1 MNLKAVYRGLLII
14 CVLHMGLFTHVA
26 MSQNVLK
33 GPYLIE
39 PGETNMVIRWEI
51 DTLSDNKV
59 EFGLNTMNTK
69 LIKLNYRGS
78 KHGAYLYEAELA
90 QLQSN
95 SKYYYRLAGHDEHAW
110 YNFKTYA
117 NDQEQLRFV
126 AMGDSRSNPEIFARI
141 MQQSSSVNP
150 DFIISMGDVVE
161 NGGDYEQWENY
172 FFSITEG
179 VFESTPII
187 SALGDHEGDGDDGE
201 LFRYFLRKNEAVD
214 KQWFSFDYGSA
225 HFISLDYRHPE
236 NQEMIDWFIED
247 ISSANKKWNFV
258 YMHRPSYNLGGHR
271 SSWGKGIWP
280 ELFREYNIDIVFAGH
295 SHLYERFYPTRP
307 KNQPNAFPVTY
318 ITTGGA
324 GAGLYE
330 VSTNERVL
338 AKAESVNHF
347 IDVNIIGDT
356 LNLTAFR
363 MNGSLLDEFHI
374 VKNEF
379 GYSNNFTELIIPQE
393 ELDMFSMFISSI
405 SQSISSLPMYSI
417 PAIYPLH
424 FQLDSV
430 ENIPFK
436 VELDHESENN
446 YFMKAVADTLK
457 NNEDKLL
464 MLEIYSRTEMTFSS
478 WGELT
483 PEIRLRLIIEY
494 NSKRDTL
501 YGGAINYW
509 PE

>member
-1 MNLKAVYRGLLII
+1 MDLKTVHKGLLIA
-14 CVLHMGLFTHVA
+14 CVLQMGLFYHVA
-26 MSQNVLK
+26 VSQNVLK

-39 PGETNMVIRWEI
+39 PGETTMVIRWEV
-51 DTLSDNKV
+51 DAKSDYKM
-59 EFGLNTMNTK
+59 EFGLSTLNTK
-69 LIKLNYRGS
+69 IIQLDFRGS
-78 KHGAYLYEAELA
+78 KHSAYLYEAVLT
-90 QLQSN
+90 QLKPN
-95 SKYYYRLAGHDEHAW
+95 STYSYRLAGHDGQAW
-110 YNFKTYA
+110 YNFKTYDD
-117 NDQEQLRFV
+117 NQEQFSFV
-126 AMGDSRSNPEIFARI
+126 AMGDSRSNPEIFAKI

-150 DFIISMGDVVE
+150 EFIISMGDVVE
-161 NGGDYEQWENY
+161 NGGNYEQWENY

-187 SALGDHEGDGDDGE
+187 STLGDHEGDGDNGE
-201 LFRYFLRKNEAVD
+201 LFRYFLRKKEVVD

-225 HFISLDYRHPE
+225 HFISLDYRHPG

-247 ISSANKKWNFV
+247 ITSANKKWNFV

-271 SSWGKGIWP
+271 STWGKGIWP

-295 SHLYERFYPTRP
+295 SHLYERFYPVRP

-347 IDVNIIGDT
+347 VDVNIVGDT
-356 LNLTAFR
+356 LNLTAIR
-363 MNGSLLDEFHI
+363 MTGSLLDEFQI

-379 GYSNNFTELIIPQE
+379 GYSSDFEELIISQE
-393 ELDMFSMFISSI
+393 DLDMFTMFTSSI

-417 PAIYPLH
+417 PVIYPLH
-424 FQLDSV
+424 LQMDSDK
-430 ENIPFK
+430 NIPFEI
-436 VELDHESENN
+436 ELDHDSKKN

-464 MLEIYSRTEMTFSS
+464 MLEIFSRTEMTFSS
-478 WGELT
+478 WGEMT
-483 PEIRLRLIIEY
+483 PELRLRLIIEY
-494 NSKRDTL
+494 DSKQDTL

>member
-1 MNLKAVYRGLLII
+1 MDLKTVYKGLLII
-14 CVLHMGLFTHVA
+14 CVLHFGLFIQTVIA
-26 MSQNVLK
+26 QNVLK

-39 PGETNMVIRWEI
+39 PGESSMLIRWEM
-51 DTLSDNKV
+51 DAKSDYKIA
-59 EFGLNTMNTK
+59 FGLSTLNTS
-69 LIKLNYRGS
+69 LIKLNNRGS
-78 KHGAYLYEAELA
+78 KHGAYLYEAELI
-90 QLQSN
+90 QLKSN
-95 SKYYYRLAGHDEHAW
+95 SKYYYKLAGHDEHVW
-110 YNFKTYA
+110 HSFKTSD
-117 NDQEQLRFV
+117 NKQEQLRFV
-126 AMGDSRSNPEIFARI
+126 AMGDSRSNPEIFAKI
-141 MQQSSSVNP
+141 MQQLSSVNP

-161 NGGDYEQWENY
+161 NGGNYEQWENY

-187 SALGDHEGDGDDGE
+187 STLGDHEGDGDDGE
-201 LFRYFLRKNEAVD
+201 LFRYFLRKEEVVD

-236 NQEMIDWFIED
+236 NQEMIDWFIKD
-247 ISSANKKWNFV
+247 ITSANKKWNFV

-271 SSWGKGIWP
+271 SAWGKGIWP

-295 SHLYERFYPTRP
+295 SHLYERFYPVRP
-307 KNQPNAFPVTY
+307 KNQPSAFPVTY

-330 VSTNERVL
+330 VSTNERIL

-347 IDVNIIGDT
+347 IDVNIMGDT
-356 LNLTAFR
+356 LNLTAIR
-363 MNGSLLDEFHI
+363 MNGSLLDEFQI

-379 GYSNNFTELIIPQE
+379 GYSSDFKEMIIPQE
-393 ELDMFSMFISSI
+393 ELDMFTMFISSI

-417 PAIYPLH
+417 PATYPLH
-424 FQLDSV
+424 LQMASDQD
-430 ENIPFK
+430 IPFEI
-436 VELDHESENN
+436 ELDHDSKKN

-464 MLEIYSRTEMTFSS
+464 MLEIFSRTEMTFSS
-478 WGELT
+478 WGEMT
-483 PEIRLRLIIEY
+483 PELRLRLIIEY
-494 NSKRDTL
+494 DSKQDTL